1 MKNII
6 YTGSIAICCIG
17 IMHACKKMDSTF
29 KDQVVPS
36 GLVYPGKATSPMAFP
51 GKNRIKIA
59 WLRGSDASVTSAT
72 VYWNNYA
79 DSVKVDI
86 PASGDTISVLLQ
98 GLTEQQYAFVI
109 KTFDAKGN
117 VSVPVEILSAVYG
130 NNYQLGIINRPVSVS
145 KMGQSDNELTII
157 YGPADLTSGAYATEV
172 EYTNSADALTTVRLP
187 TNKDTLV
194 INDRKAGTFYRTR
207 TLYLPRPQ
215 VLDTFLTAYET
226 YNTFILD
233 KKPWSV
239 IDFSTNHGGN
249 DNKVA
254 NIIDGT
260 EGTRWHTLAGGSNYP
275 HHVTVNMGSAKT
287 MTRIGVAR
295 TTAFVPAGDDRGP
308 DTFEFLVS
316 EDNVTYTSV
325 GVFNFNRLLNGEQ
338 KYDLP
343 TKPKGRYWKFVAL
356 TGPQPFMVLGEIS
369 VYGF

>member
-6 YTGSIAICCIG
+6 YIASIALCST
-17 IMHACKKMDSTF
+17 ACKKMDSTF

-59 WLRGSDASVTSAT
+59 WLRGSDASVTRAT

-79 DSVKVDI
+79 DSVKLDI

-109 KTFDAKGN
+109 KTYDAKGN

-130 NNYQLGIINRPVSVS
+130 NNYQLGITNRPVSRSVL
-145 KMGQSDNELTII
+145 SDNTLSII

-172 EYTNSADALTTVRLP
+172 EYTNSADMLTTVRLP

-194 INDRKAGTFYRTR
+194 INDRKPATFYRTR
-207 TLYLPRPQ
+207 TLYLPRTQ
-215 VLDTFLTAYET
+215 VIDTFLTAYES
-226 YNTFILD
+226 YSTFILD
-233 KKPWSV
+233 KKSWTV
-239 IDFSTNHGGN
+239 IDFSTNHGGA
-249 DNKVA
+249 DNQVA
-254 NIIDGT
+254 NVIDVT
-260 EGTRWHTLAGGSNYP
+260 DGTRWHTLAGGSNYP
-275 HHVTVNMGSAKT
+275 HHVTVDMGSEKT
-287 MTRIGVAR
+287 MTKIGVAR
-295 TTAFVPAGDDRGP
+295 TNYAVPAGDDRGP

-338 KYDLP
+338 QYQLTTP
-343 TKPKGRYWKFVAL
+343 PKGRYWKFVGL

-369 VYGF
+369 VYGY